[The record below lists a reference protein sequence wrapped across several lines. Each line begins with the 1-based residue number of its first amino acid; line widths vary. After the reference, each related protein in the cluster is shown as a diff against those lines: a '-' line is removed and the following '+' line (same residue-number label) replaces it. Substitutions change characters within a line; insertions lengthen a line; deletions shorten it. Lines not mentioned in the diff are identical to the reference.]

1 MLVRVS
7 AISVL
12 STPYFPFLFLFPSVL
27 VLHYPCYNAR
37 TLIES
42 LVISSFSVNVLT
54 FLVSEPDPQK
64 NQKEDLGDR
73 LGRKRTMHP
82 ECRRASDWFMIACL
96 RTFIGNINLN
106 LLV

>member
-54 FLVSEPDPQK
+54 FLVLETDPRK

-73 LGRKRTMHP
+73 LGRKCTT
-82 ECRRASDWFMIACL
+82 CTQNAGAL
-96 RTFIGNINLN
+96 LIGS
-106 LLV
+106 